1 MKSRIEV
8 SDRGEGELI
17 AQGLLDPHTRAL
29 VKVMGALKALP
40 SDHMRRSVLA
50 YVTERLDDDQT
61 EHGNPKGNPKGGDG
75 ADARA

>member
-17 AQGLLDPHTRAL
+17 SQGLLDPHTRAL

-40 SDHMRRSVLA
+40 NDHMRQSVLN
-50 YVTERLDDDQT
+50 YVFERLAEDQ
-61 EHGNPKGNPKGGDG
+61 GNPRSGDG
-75 ADARA
+75 AHARA